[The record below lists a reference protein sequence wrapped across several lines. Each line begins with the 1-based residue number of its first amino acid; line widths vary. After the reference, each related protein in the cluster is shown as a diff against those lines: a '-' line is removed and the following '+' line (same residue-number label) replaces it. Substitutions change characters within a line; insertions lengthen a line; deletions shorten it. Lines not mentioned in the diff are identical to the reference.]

1 MGRFVR
7 RKVVERA
14 LVSRDLA
21 SIDEAAIREFLTGAY
36 PRIVAAVALV
46 EGSRSTA
53 EDAVAEAL
61 ARAWERSER
70 GDRIDSLPAWVTRV
84 ALNLSKSRLR
94 RVRAEARARDRAEAR
109 WHPDEPQ
116 DSRLDV
122 ELALTKLS
130 RRQRQATV
138 LRYYLGYDVIEIAR
152 TLGVSEGTIKTTLHR
167 ARHAMAAALG
177 EEE

>member
-14 LVSRDLA
+14 LVSRELA
-21 SIDEAAIREFLTGAY
+21 SVDETAIREFLTGPY
-36 PRIVAAVALV
+36 PRVVAAVALV
-46 EGSRSTA
+46 EGSRASA

-70 GDRIDSLPAWVTRV
+70 GERIDSLPAWVTRV

-94 RVRAEARARDRAEAR
+94 RVRAESRARERSGAPGRLGE
-109 WHPDEPQ
+109 PDEE
-116 DSRLDV
+116 RLDV
-122 ELALTKLS
+122 ERALSRLP

-138 LRYYLGYDVIEIAR
+138 LRYYLGFDVAETAR
-152 TLGVSEGTIKTTLHR
+152 VLGVSEGTIKTTLHR
-167 ARHAMAAALG
+167 ARHTMAAALG

>member
-1 MGRFVR
+1 
-7 RKVVERA
+7 
-14 LVSRDLA
+14 VSRDLA
-21 SIDEAAIREFLTGAY
+21 SIDESAIREFLTGAY

-46 EGSRSTA
+46 EGSRATA

-70 GDRIDSLPAWVTRV
+70 GERIESLPAWITRV

-94 RVRAEARARDRAEAR
+94 RVRAESRARERADVGRLSEQ
-109 WHPDEPQ
+109 PQ
-116 DSRLDV
+116 DERLDV
-122 ELALTKLS
+122 ERALAQLP

-138 LRYYLGYDVIEIAR
+138 LRYYLGYDVVDIAR

-167 ARHAMAAALG
+167 ARHAMATALG

>member
-1 MGRFVR
+1 M
-7 RKVVERA
+7 
-14 LVSRDLA
+14 SRDLA
-21 SIDEAAIREFLTGAY
+21 SIDESAIREFLTGAY

-46 EGSRSTA
+46 EGSRATA

-70 GDRIDSLPAWVTRV
+70 GERIESLPAWITRV

-94 RVRAEARARDRAEAR
+94 RVRAESRARERADVGRLSEQ
-109 WHPDEPQ
+109 PQ
-116 DSRLDV
+116 DERLDV
-122 ELALTKLS
+122 ERALAQLP

-138 LRYYLGYDVIEIAR
+138 LRYYLGYDVVDIAR

-167 ARHAMAAALG
+167 ARHAMATALG

>member
-1 MGRFVR
+1 MGGFMR

-14 LVSRDLA
+14 LVSRDLP
-21 SIDEAAIREFLTGAY
+21 SVDETAIREFLTGAY

-46 EGSRSTA
+46 EGSRATA
-53 EDAVAEAL
+53 EDSVAEAL

-70 GDRIDSLPAWVTRV
+70 GERIDSLPAWITRV

-94 RVRAEARARDRAEAR
+94 RVRAEARARERAATPERDDRS
-109 WHPDEPQ
+109 DEE
-116 DSRLDV
+116 RIDV
-122 ELALTKLS
+122 ERALAQLP

-138 LRYYLGYDVIEIAR
+138 LRYYLGYDVVDIAR

-167 ARHAMAAALG
+167 ARHTMATALG

>member
-7 RKVVERA
+7 RRVVEQA
-14 LVSRDLA
+14 LVSEELA
-21 SIDEAAIREFLTGAY
+21 SVDEAAIREFLTGAY
-36 PRIVAAVALV
+36 PRVVAAVALV
-46 EGSRSTA
+46 ERSRATA

-70 GDRIDSLPAWVTRV
+70 GERIDSLAAWVTRV

-94 RVRAEARARDRAEAR
+94 RVRAESRARDRAEAR
-109 WHPDEPQ
+109 WLSDEPE
-116 DSRLDV
+116 DDRLDI
-122 ELALTKLS
+122 ERALEQLP

-138 LRYYLGYDVIEIAR
+138 LRYYLGFDVADIAQ

-167 ARHAMAAALG
+167 ARHAMATALG